1 MSTSTP
7 VRRSLRRV
15 LLGATAAAT
24 VMVMAACGTG
34 TGSGGTSASG
44 TTGADETTDTAADVG
59 EPTYGGTL
67 EIGFAEDIANYDP
80 HQRPQL
86 TARTISRQIADTLTD
101 QDPETGEIVP
111 FLATEWD
118 ISDDATVFTFTLRED
133 ATFSDGTPV
142 DAAAVK
148 ANLDRIVE
156 IGPLS
161 YIGAG
166 LLRNYAGSEVLEPY
180 VVEVTFTEPNA
191 QFLQATSVASL
202 SILAP
207 ATLALSPEEVAAGN
221 VIGSGP
227 YTLESY
233 DPNAGITLKVRED
246 YAWGSPLYE
255 NTGRGYVDEIHVSF
269 ITEQVTLAGAV
280 ASGQIDFAYSLVA
293 SGLPTVEASGAQLV
307 ATPMPAISIPIV
319 PLVYREVWSDVR
331 TRQAL
336 NAATD
341 REAIVQTVFEGR
353 NKAATGVLTTSNPG
367 YVDLS
372 DELAY
377 DPDRA
382 VALLEEAGWTQVGAD
397 GVRSTSDG
405 TRLSAEIQ
413 YVSNGTNDLFLQL
426 LQQQWARVGIELVL
440 TPVASLSDYT
450 IHTYPF
456 DLTTW
461 SQTRADADVL
471 RTVYSSFYENQ
482 SFLFGHADE
491 DVDALLAT
499 LQSTVDA
506 TERLK
511 ISGEVQKLLIERGY
525 TVPLYDLVQYSAG
538 VESLQGIATDIEG
551 KPLFLDFHREP

>member
-1 MSTSTP
+1 MTAP
-7 VRRSLRRV
+7 RPRLRRSL
-15 LLGATAAAT
+15 TASAVVAA
-24 VMVMAACGTG
+24 MLALAACGSTG
-34 TGSGGTSASG
+34 GPGESSGAGTSSSAAGSD
-44 TTGADETTDTAADVG
+44 GAAG
-59 EPTYGGTL
+59 EPTTGGTL
-67 EIGFAEDIANYDP
+67 EVGFAEDIANYDP

-111 FLATEWD
+111 FLAESWE
-118 ISDDATVFTFTLRED
+118 ISDDATEFTFTLRED

-148 ANLDRIVE
+148 ANFDRIIE
-156 IGPLS
+156 IGALS
-161 YIGAG
+161 YVGAG
-166 LLRNYAGSEVLEPY
+166 LLRNYTGSEVLEPY
-180 VVEVTFTEPNA
+180 VVKVSFSEPNA

-207 ATLALSPEEVAAGN
+207 ATLELSPEEVAAGN

-233 DPNAGITLKVRED
+233 DANAGITLKVRED

-255 NTGRGYVDEIHVSF
+255 NDGRGYFDEIHFSF

-280 ASGQIDFAYSLVA
+280 ASGQIDYAYNLVA
-293 SGLPTVEASGAQLV
+293 ASLPTVEAANAQLV
-307 ATPMPAISIPIV
+307 EVSMPAISIPIV
-319 PLVYREVWSDVR
+319 PLVYREVWSDER

-336 NAATD
+336 NAATN
-341 REAIVQTVFEGR
+341 REAIAQTVFEGR
-353 NKAATGVLTTSNPG
+353 NKPATGVLTTSNPG

-372 DELAY
+372 DKLAY
-377 DPDRA
+377 DPERA
-382 VALLEEAGWTQVGAD
+382 VELLEEAGWTEVGSD
-397 GVRSTSDG
+397 GIRSKADG

-413 YVSNGTNDLFLQL
+413 YASNGTNDLFPQL
-426 LQQQWARVGIELVL
+426 LQQQWAQVGIELVL
-440 TPVASLSDYT
+440 TPVAAATLSEYT
-450 IHTYPF
+450 IHNYPF

-482 SFLFGHADE
+482 SFLFGHPDAE
-491 DVDALLAT
+491 IDALLGT
-499 LQSTVDA
+499 LQSTVEQAD
-506 TERLK
+506 RLE
-511 ISGEVQKLLIERGY
+511 ISRQVQELLLDRAY

-538 VESLQGIATDIEG
+538 VESLGGIGTDIEG
-551 KPLFLDFHREP
+551 KPLFVDFYQES